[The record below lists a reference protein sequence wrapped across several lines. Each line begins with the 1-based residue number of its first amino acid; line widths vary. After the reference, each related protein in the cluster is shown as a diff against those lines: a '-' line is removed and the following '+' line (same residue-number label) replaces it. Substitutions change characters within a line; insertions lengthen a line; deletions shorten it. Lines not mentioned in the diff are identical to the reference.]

1 MNCLALIFS
10 RDRALQLDACLKS
23 FLSHWQDKGSAPVR
37 VLYKTTTPVHSAQ
50 YQELVREYQQYAFI
64 QFIPQEDFRKDVLTL
79 LGSFDHVLFMVDDII
94 FVSSFC
100 LEKCCDLLREH
111 ADAVGVSLRLGRNT
125 TYFYPLDKIQVVPE
139 MVSVD
144 EAFFKFNWTQ
154 AKYDFGYPL
163 ELCSSVYRVQTLY
176 ELLSHVPFHTPNTL
190 ESCLAERA
198 GQFTSQYPHLLCL
211 PYSAAFSNPVNLVQ
225 TDWENRNGRHSNFSS
240 ESLANL
246 FKHGAR
252 VRVEAYDHFRPDS
265 VHQEVPLEL
274 HVPSHDE
281 TTRDRKTP
289 TVSVVIP
296 CYQQAE
302 FLAESVNS
310 VMRQTYIDWEIV
322 IVDDGSSDHTSE
334 VAASLCRQYSEKS
347 IRFIK
352 QSNKGLAEARNAG
365 IRASVGHYI
374 LPLDSDDILAPTMLE
389 RTVHLLDDNPEIG
402 IAYAVPGQP
411 GV

>member
-144 EAFFKFNWTQ
+144 EAFFKFNWTR

-225 TDWENRNGRHSNFSS
+225 TDWENRNGSCPIWF
-240 ESLANL
+240 
-246 FKHGAR
+246 
-252 VRVEAYDHFRPDS
+252 
-265 VHQEVPLEL
+265 
-274 HVPSHDE
+274 
-281 TTRDRKTP
+281 DR
-289 TVSVVIP
+289 
-296 CYQQAE
+296 A
-302 FLAESVNS
+302 
-310 VMRQTYIDWEIV
+310 
-322 IVDDGSSDHTSE
+322 
-334 VAASLCRQYSEKS
+334 
-347 IRFIK
+347 
-352 QSNKGLAEARNAG
+352 
-365 IRASVGHYI
+365 
-374 LPLDSDDILAPTMLE
+374 
-389 RTVHLLDDNPEIG
+389 
-402 IAYAVPGQP
+402 
-411 GV
+411 